1 MEGDCTG
8 VVLETGI
15 VKELVLGGAV
25 WVIEVIV
32 GVMVVVVLRAAVV
45 RLSGV
50 PTRRIKTMYSS
61 LALKHTS
68 LFLT

>member
-15 VKELVLGGAV
+15 VKELVLEGAV

-50 PTRRIKTMYSS
+50 PTRRVKTMYSS

>member
-1 MEGDCTG
+1 M
-8 VVLETGI
+8 VLETGI
-15 VKELVLGGAV
+15 VKELVLEGAV

-50 PTRRIKTMYSS
+50 PTRRVKTMYSS